1 MKKILFSILIFL
13 MFSITLKA
21 QVKIGDN
28 PTVINAKAALEVEST
43 VAPLKGVLLSRIT
56 TQQMKDIP
64 SPETGLMVFNSTLN
78 KICVYN
84 GTQWACTN
92 DGSGGKKKNDNSDE
106 GTSNDP
112 KTRKE

>member
-1 MKKILFSILIFL
+1 MKKAFFLVIGILLL
-13 MFSITLKA
+13 GLTTQA
-21 QVKIGDN
+21 QVKIGDD
-28 PTVINAKAALEVEST
+28 PADVHSSAALEVRST
-43 VAPLKGVLLSRIT
+43 TRGVLLSRLIT
-56 TQQMKDIP
+56 SQMEAIP
-64 SPETGLMVFNSTLN
+64 TPEIGLMVFNTTLN

-92 DGSGGKKKNDNSDE
+92 DGSGGKKKNDNSYE